1 MIAWLTSL
9 YRYYQRKI
17 WAKRIRKI
25 FDQSQSLGEFYSLVG
40 HAVACGKLPVGVL
53 ETMGVGAAIDRTI
66 LAMNL
71 DEDDE

>member
-1 MIAWLTSL
+1 MIAWLRSA
-9 YRYYQRKI
+9 YRYYQRKT

-40 HAVACGKLPVGVL
+40 HAIACGKLPVGVL
-53 ETMGVGAAIDRTI
+53 ETMGVRASIDRTI

-71 DEDDE
+71 DEDGE